1 VPKTLRHPYTA
12 HRKGEHMELKQV
24 TVMIVGVE
32 CEPLDIQ
39 ISEGATAGEI
49 LNELNMKDYL
59 LVKGPYATRNLYDEE
74 DVYEQVSD
82 GDHLFALTNLKYSS

>member
-1 VPKTLRHPYTA
+1 
-12 HRKGEHMELKQV
+12 MQMKQV

-32 CEPLDIQ
+32 CEPLDIE

-49 LNELNMKDYL
+49 LSALAMEDYL
-59 LVKGPYATRNLYDEE
+59 LVKGPYATRNFYTTE